1 MKSTSNSEINPNIL
15 EKVRNSDAP
24 ENVKEFLFDILELEY
39 EKLDENNARLKDAYI
54 KRINEYKK
62 SD

>member
-15 EKVRNSDAP
+15 EKVRESDAP

-62 SD
+62 K

>member
-15 EKVRNSDAP
+15 EKVRESDAP
-24 ENVKEFLFDILELEY
+24 ENVKEFLFDILEIEY

-62 SD
+62 K

>member
-15 EKVRNSDAP
+15 EKVRESSAP

-62 SD
+62 K